1 MTESGDPPATLADAV
16 DAFDH
21 LWEVTGVQVS
31 VDQLYQPE
39 PTRHAVDF
47 GDRVEHVPCV
57 LDALIAGLIVNPT
70 GTEIR
75 SQSPSVGDTVSLSL
89 TDDGVDVAPASAVFS
104 FGVETAEV
112 ETAEVSVARLEETD
126 SAVMASCAYINAFP
140 DATAYERWADELSG
154 AHAVTVGLDELLAFA
169 RIAAQEWVV
178 SDSDPK

>member
-31 VDQLYQPE
+31 VNQMYQPE

-57 LDALIAGLIVNPT
+57 LDAVIAGLLVDPT

-75 SQSPSVGDTVSLSL
+75 SQSPIGEDTVTISLH
-89 TDDGVDVAPASAVFS
+89 DDGVDVAPASAVFS
-104 FGVETAEV
+104 FGVEAAEV
-112 ETAEVSVARLEETD
+112 EAAEVSVARFEESD
-126 SAVMASCAYINAFP
+126 SAVMASCSYINAFP
-140 DATAYERWADELSG
+140 DATAYERWADELSD
-154 AHAVTVGLDELLAFA
+154 AHAVAVGIDELLAFA
-169 RIAAQEWVV
+169 RIAADGWVV
-178 SDSDPK
+178 VDSDPN